1 MDKFSSYVGSL
12 WINDNTQV
20 IKLLGVVKAVEFE
33 DTEAITDLQ

>member
-1 MDKFSSYVGSL
+1 MDKFSSFVGA

-33 DTEAITDLQ
+33 NTEAVTDLC